1 MEEFIQN
8 YGYLAIFIGTFFEGE
23 TILVV
28 GGILAQQ
35 GLLELPFVALAAFVG
50 SFSGDQL
57 FFQIGRIKGKALL
70 EKRPSWKARAEKIND
85 LLERYRDWI
94 VLSFRFFYGLRNPTP
109 FVIGM
114 SSISTIRFMTLN
126 GIGAFVWAFTIST
139 LGYVFGN
146 AMEAFMEDMKHY
158 MVFVIVGIFT
168 IAGLVWWHVNRKQ
181 SVVSPTSP
189 PEEK

>member
-35 GLLELPFVALAAFVG
+35 GMLELPFVSLAAFVG
-50 SFSGDQL
+50 SFAGDQL

-85 LLERYRDWI
+85 LLVRYRDLI

-114 SSISTIRFMTLN
+114 SSISTARFMVLN
-126 GIGAFVWAFTIST
+126 GIGAMVWAFTIST
-139 LGYVFGN
+139 LGYMFGN
-146 AMEAFMEDMKHY
+146 AMETFMSDMKHY
-158 MVFVIVGIFT
+158 MLEAILIIFT
-168 IAGLVWWHVNRKQ
+168 IAGIVWWFVNRKQ
-181 SVVSPTSP
+181 SALP

>member
-35 GLLELPFVALAAFVG
+35 GLLELPLVALAAFVG

-70 EKRPSWKARAEKIND
+70 DKRPSWKARAEKIND

-126 GIGAFVWAFTIST
+126 GIGALVWAFTIST

-158 MVFVIVGIFT
+158 MIYVIIGIFT
-168 IAGLVWWHVNRKQ
+168 VAGIVWWYVNRKQ
-181 SVVSPTSP
+181 AVVSPSTP
-189 PEEK
+189 PKEK

>member
-35 GLLELPFVALAAFVG
+35 GLLELPYVALAAFVG
-50 SFSGDQL
+50 SFAGDQL

-70 EKRPSWKARAEKIND
+70 DKRPSWKARAEKIND

-139 LGYVFGN
+139 LGYMFGH
-146 AMEAFMEDMKHY
+146 AMETFMEDMKHY
-158 MVFVIVGIFT
+158 MIFVIIGIFT
-168 IAGLVWWHVNRKQ
+168 IAGVVWWHFNRKQ
-181 SVVSPTSP
+181 AVISPTAP

>member
-35 GLLELPFVALAAFVG
+35 GLLELPLVALAAFVG

-70 EKRPSWKARAEKIND
+70 DKRPSWKARAEKIND
-85 LLERYRDWI
+85 LLARYRDWI

-158 MVFVIVGIFT
+158 MLEAMAVIFT
-168 IAGLVWWHVNRKQ
+168 IAGLVWWYVNRKQ
-181 SVVSPTSP
+181 SVVSPPSP